1 MSENAVLT
9 DIVRLIRQVMPELT
23 DREITLDTS
32 FEELGMDSLNRVDLL
47 AAAESEFDVTVPDD
61 DVSTFIQVRHL
72 VDFVAG
78 TRVG

>member
-1 MSENAVLT
+1 MT
-9 DIVRLIRQVMPELT
+9 DTALLSDVVRLIREVMPELAT
-23 DREITLDTS
+23 REIDLDTS
-32 FEELGMDSLNRVDLL
+32 FEEIGMDSLNRVDLL

-61 DVSTFIQVRHL
+61 DVATFIQVRHL